1 MLNSQ
6 NKKFNQLV
14 QASENLFLKYAM
26 KRITI
31 QEICITAGVSKMTF
45 YKYFTNKKDLTM
57 FIIKKVYDDILAKY
71 ISIIESNIPLLEK
84 MSQIMKLRLEIE
96 HKRISDFFSELIE
109 ESDIKIS
116 EYARQEKSKFYSLII
131 DDFRKMQSQGII
143 RSSPKPE
150 FIVNYFEYLIQLNS
164 DKKLLSLYNIED
176 EFNSEIIKLF
186 VYGILT

>member
-14 QASENLFLKYAM
+14 QASENLFLKYGM

-31 QEICITAGVSKMTF
+31 QEICITAGTSKMTF

-71 ISIIESNIPLLEK
+71 ISIVESNIPLLEK
-84 MSQIMKLRLEIE
+84 MFQIMKLRLEIE
-96 HKRISDFFSELIE
+96 HRRISDFFFELIE
-109 ESDIKIS
+109 ESDIDIS

-131 DDFRKMQSQGII
+131 DDIRKMQSQGII
-143 RSSPKPE
+143 RSGPKPE
-150 FIVNYFEYLIQLNS
+150 FIVNYFGYLIQLNS
-164 DKKLLSLYNIED
+164 DKKLLSLYNGED
-176 EFNSEIIKLF
+176 ELNSEIIIF
-186 VYGILT
+186 F